1 MSTICEFKKRL
12 YIYISNNNK
21 NKDKM
26 EANYRIQT
34 AEGKLKY
41 TGGTEI
47 GSWFFLK
54 DARALVDYSKGEK
67 IVKEIVFGVYTEI
80 M

>member
-1 MSTICEFKKRL
+1 
-12 YIYISNNNK
+12 
-21 NKDKM
+21 M

-47 GSWFFLK
+47 GSWFFLE

-67 IVKEIVFGVYTEI
+67 IVKRLFLVFTLKLCKPNEN
-80 M
+80 

>member
-1 MSTICEFKKRL
+1 MQ
-12 YIYISNNNK
+12 
-21 NKDKM
+21 
-26 EANYRIQT
+26 ANYRIQT

-41 TGGTEI
+41 TGGTEM
-47 GSWFFLK
+47 GSWFFLE

-67 IVKEIVFGVYTEI
+67 IVKEIVFGVYAEI

>member
-1 MSTICEFKKRL
+1 MHRIVEGRSFTPVITTKA
-12 YIYISNNNK
+12 NK
-21 NKDKM
+21 M
-26 EANYRIQT
+26 QANYRIQT

-41 TGGTEI
+41 TGGTEM
-47 GSWFFLK
+47 GSWFFLE

-67 IVKEIVFGVYTEI
+67 IVKEIVFGVYAEI